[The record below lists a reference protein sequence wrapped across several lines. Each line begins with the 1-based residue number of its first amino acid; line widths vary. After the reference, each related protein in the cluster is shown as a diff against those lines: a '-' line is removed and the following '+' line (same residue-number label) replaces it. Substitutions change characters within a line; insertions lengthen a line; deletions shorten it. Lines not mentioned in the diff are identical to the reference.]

1 MNDDAIFLTYRV
13 VCIAGKP
20 PPTGYAFSQSLSF
33 CARFARLADLGITM
47 SSWERSSP
55 GTEQHADKPF
65 IDIAI

>member
-33 CARFARLADLGITM
+33 CPPFCASCGLVYND
-47 SSWERSSP
+47 ERSV
-55 GTEQHADKPF
+55 GTIITVH
-65 IDIAI
+65 